1 MGNFNLFLTHVLTFL
16 HHVEQCC
23 YPSFLSLPTFQAM
36 TSHVANATLWYLTLI
51 TTQGLCNTTLLSFL
65 FDWVIFFWAFR
76 TIFLLMFTFH
86 VHVALL
92 TLVGIRRPSIHYQ
105 KDYLNLL
112 LEGCQDLIANLRA
125 HPCLNADP
133 IALQWGVDTQVSSN
147 DPMGIVHKNMANDLR
162 EIWRRPFPNTNCWNR
177 KSLHSFRNRERLRT
191 PYRICLQKAAQESLR
206 LYDFVVVTLQLLRRG
221 TTLSTL
227 QAS

>member
-1 MGNFNLFLTHVLTFL
+1 
-16 HHVEQCC
+16 
-23 YPSFLSLPTFQAM
+23 
-36 TSHVANATLWYLTLI
+36 
-51 TTQGLCNTTLLSFL
+51 
-65 FDWVIFFWAFR
+65 
-76 TIFLLMFTFH
+76 MFTFH

-92 TLVGIRRPSIHYQ
+92 TPVGIQRPSIHYQ

-112 LEGCQDLIANLRA
+112 LEGRQDLIANLRA
-125 HPCLNADP
+125 HPRLNADP
-133 IALQWGVDTQVSSN
+133 IALQRGVNTQVSSN
-147 DPMGIVHKNMANDLR
+147 DPMGIVHKNTANNLR

-206 LYDFVVVTLQLLRRG
+206 LYDFIVVALQLFHRG
-221 TTLSTL
+221 MTLGAL